1 MIYIKTRAN
10 DSHRGWCLINVIEII
25 REFYEADRS
34 LYVSLLV
41 TDTQEEMKY
50 PLLCG
55 AENFISGIIFCG
67 GN

>member
-1 MIYIKTRAN
+1 M
-10 DSHRGWCLINVIEII
+10 NVIEIM